1 MTQSIPTDNSID
13 RRRFLKR
20 AGTIAWSTPLI
31 LSLMSEAAYAS
42 HPDGCIHLEEECGI
56 YSTSTRAC
64 GDSPSGSG
72 STSNCCSPGSC
83 QPTIRKNNQPCICQ

>member
-1 MTQSIPTDNSID
+1 MTHSLPKDNAID

-20 AGTIAWSTPLI
+20 AATVAWSTPVI

-56 YSTSTRAC
+56 YSTSSRTC
-64 GDSPSGSG
+64 TDNPSGSG
-72 STSNCCSPGSC
+72 STGSCCSGNC
-83 QPTIRKNNQPCICQ
+83 TPTIRRNNQPCTCQ